1 MTSNPSPKPKRVYV
15 DVFTDYQQKF
25 LKGRLDHTRG
35 YLTSF
40 ANDERKVIA
49 HNFLNKIEQ
58 AISDAYEEALAEDEV
73 LLMKTRKTNPP
84 RSHK

>member
-1 MTSNPSPKPKRVYV
+1 MTDKQPKRVFV

-25 LKGRLDHTRG
+25 LTSRLDHTRG

-49 HNFLNKIEQ
+49 HRFLDKIEK
-58 AISDAYEEALAEDEV
+58 AIVDAYEEALAEDAELHSKLKRV
-73 LLMKTRKTNPP
+73 QR
-84 RSHK
+84 